1 MKYFGI
7 AGILVAV
14 TVSAFSTSPCS
25 AQAATPTSD
34 PQSKVKQL
42 PTDLSGSSY
51 KTTPLPQVEVVAP
64 FAANANPAA
73 IPLEFRSEDQMT
85 EADRAL
91 AATARAR
98 ISASATEAGF
108 EFDKGNWSHQQL
120 VCQALPDHLFLI
132 YKAGNGPGDLSLFSV
147 AIPRVGGSVRIIAI
161 ERRGFSLFSP
171 ASINALTVAAF
182 NRIRSDEPENK
193 SVDWLATALCYA
205 SLAGARPAVSAITG
219 NSATAD
225 LPLGFPPTLEVGQF
239 GDSTVRFVDVAT
251 PRQPIQWALT
261 FSSKGQLL
269 KVNRLAS
276 PAYAVRPIPAN

>member
-1 MKYFGI
+1 
-7 AGILVAV
+7 
-14 TVSAFSTSPCS
+14 
-25 AQAATPTSD
+25 
-34 PQSKVKQL
+34 
-42 PTDLSGSSY
+42 
-51 KTTPLPQVEVVAP
+51 
-64 FAANANPAA
+64 
-73 IPLEFRSEDQMT
+73 MT

-91 AATARAR
+91 AATASAR
-98 ISASATEAGF
+98 ISASATEVGF

-132 YKAGNGPGDLSLFSV
+132 YKSDNGPGDLSLFSV
-147 AIPRVGGSVRIIAI
+147 AINRDGGSGRTSGSVRIIAI

-171 ASINALTVAAF
+171 ASVNALTLAAF
-182 NRIRSDEPENK
+182 NHIRSDEPENK

-225 LPLGFPPTLEVGQF
+225 LPLAFPPTLEVGLF

-251 PRQPIQWALT
+251 PRRPIQWALT

-269 KVNRLAS
+269 KVDRLAS